1 MEKGGAELL
10 GVRPAGHGDPNCLW
24 AEEKPRNQEE
34 QYRNLIE
41 TMNEGFVVRDAAG
54 LISYV
59 NERFSTLTGYSRDEI
74 IGRPAEDFL
83 DDEDR
88 KTFKG
93 QIAGRM
99 LGKEENYELTLIGKG
114 GRRIHVIVSPRSVFD
129 SGGRFK
135 GSFAAVADVTLLK
148 SAEEELRKSEKKLR
162 LLSSHLLRV
171 QEEEQPASPGS
182 SVLMPYS
189 TWV

>member
-54 LISYV
+54 LISCV
-59 NERFSTLTGYSRDEI
+59 NERFSTLTGYSGDEI

-88 KTFKG
+88 KTFRG

-99 LGKEENYELTLIGKG
+99 LGK
-114 GRRIHVIVSPRSVFD
+114 
-129 SGGRFK
+129 
-135 GSFAAVADVTLLK
+135 
-148 SAEEELRKSEKKLR
+148 
-162 LLSSHLLRV
+162 
-171 QEEEQPASPGS
+171 
-182 SVLMPYS
+182 
-189 TWV
+189 